1 MTSTIDILPTVAKLI
16 DAKLPDHKIDGKDI
30 RPLMF
35 GEEGA
40 KSPHVAFPG
49 YYKGGELQTIRDRQY
64 KLVFPHKYRSLNGRE
79 GNDTGKP
86 IKYDSNT
93 AELALYDLSEDIGE
107 TKNVAD
113 EHPEVMQRLMNYA
126 QQYRED
132 LGDKLTKTKGS
143 GVRPAGTVK

>member
-1 MTSTIDILPTVAKLI
+1 
-16 DAKLPDHKIDGKDI
+16 
-30 RPLMF
+30 MF